1 MFPERAAGGGAATRH
16 QSCSSCQHVLLLS
29 ASGRGGAPGGGSRT
43 SLTSGILYDGNTLS
57 ITVGVPFN
65 PLAVL
70 MKRVLDRKV

>member
-1 MFPERAAGGGAATRH
+1 MEVRPLGIKVAPLANTY
-16 QSCSSCQHVLLLS
+16 SCFQPVEEVEPP
-29 ASGRGGAPGGGSRT
+29 GGGGSRT
-43 SLTSGILYDGNTLS
+43 NLTSGILYDGNTLS